1 MGGCLLDNSEP
12 LNTGS
17 ACAGVPSHPRRRLSW
32 SQLMVGKLEPRCCLF
47 LQVLFH
53 LDTADPFFHLLSVA
67 AFTHSRGGSLQSVN
81 DPPSPIYFLY
91 DPSQRVYWPLVHTD
105 QWPNWSPAHLI
116 RVCGFSISVPWCWGF
131 LLSHHHVWKTG
142 CKTILNTN
150 PRLWVLSVASCVSLK
165 MVFPSPR
172 NTYSSGRLKV
182 LSDL

>member
-1 MGGCLLDNSEP
+1 MLGFLLTPGEGFHG
-12 LNTGS
+12 LNWWLANLSLGV
-17 ACAGVPSHPRRRLSW
+17 ACSCRHYFIW
-32 SQLMVGKLEPRCCLF
+32 TQL
-47 LQVLFH
+47 
-53 LDTADPFFHLLSVA
+53 DSFFHLQSVA
-67 AFTHSRGGSLQSVN
+67 AFTHSRDGSLQSVN

-142 CKTILNTN
+142 CKTTLNTN
-150 PRLWVLSVASCVSLK
+150 PRLWILSVASCVSLK

-172 NTYSSGRLKV
+172 NTYSLGRLKV